1 MKKPAKRLS
10 AFQRRQQI
18 IEVAS
23 LLFARKGLH
32 GVTTKEI
39 ARACRI
45 TEPVLYQHF
54 AGKEEIYHALQ
65 SLCQGQTSYFA
76 RVLRNISEGSHSLVV
91 GIYLLCYT
99 ISLNRDPSSK
109 EPYAQTTEI
118 LTRLMGYS
126 FLEDGRFA
134 KALIK
139 DCIGSVMP
147 FLKKSYAEAQR
158 VGEAPQENSERELW
172 LAYELIISSSL
183 FNMPKVIPSL
193 EDEDVLLERILHFI
207 LRGLGLKQAVIERH
221 CDMKALRKWIAL
233 PASWDGKKP

>member
-1 MKKPAKRLS
+1 MAKKTAKRLS
-10 AFQRRQQI
+10 ATQRRQQI

-39 ARACRI
+39 AKACKI
-45 TEPVLYQHF
+45 SEPVLYQHF
-54 AGKEEIYHALQ
+54 SSKEDIYQALQ
-65 SLCQGQTSYFA
+65 ILCQGQTAYFA
-76 RVLRNISEGSHSLVV
+76 RILQALPPGSHSLIV

-109 EPYAQTTEI
+109 EPYSQTTEI

-147 FLKKSYAEAQR
+147 FLKKSYVEAQKA
-158 VGEAPQENSERELW
+158 GEVSKEHSERELW

-183 FNMPKVIPSL
+183 FNMPKVIPAL
-193 EDEDVLLERILHFI
+193 ENEEVLLKHILYFI
-207 LRGLGLKQAVIERH
+207 LRGIGLKEAVIEKH
-221 CDMKALRKWIAL
+221 GDLKTLKKWIASDVH
-233 PASWDGKKP
+233 PV